1 MTIDSAPAVPPPPL
15 APSPPPAAVPMLSFR
30 SVSLTFDT
38 GVEAVR
44 DIDLDLMPGEFVSIL
59 GPSGCGKSTLLRIA
73 AGLADYSS
81 GRLEAD
87 RSHVAFTF
95 QDATLLP
102 WRTVRHNVELLLE
115 LRGVGAA
122 ERRATAEARIALV
135 GLTGFEEQYPRHLSG
150 GMRMRVSLAR
160 ALTIDPTLFLF
171 DEPFGA
177 LDEITRERLN
187 DELVALHQR
196 QRFTG
201 LFVTHSVAEAVFLS
215 DRVIV
220 MSARP
225 GRIVG
230 NYPIDLPQP
239 RDAATRF
246 SPEFTRHCATLSAAL
261 RDASGEQP

>member
-1 MTIDSAPAVPPPPL
+1 
-15 APSPPPAAVPMLSFR
+15 MLSFQ
-30 SVSLTFDT
+30 SLSLTFDT
-38 GVEAVR
+38 GMEAVR
-44 DIDLDLMPGEFVSIL
+44 DIDLDVMPGEFVSIL
-59 GPSGCGKSTLLRIA
+59 GPSGCGKSTLLRVA

-87 RSHVAFTF
+87 RSHIAFTF

-102 WRTVRHNVELLLE
+102 WRTVRRNVELLLE
-115 LRGVGAA
+115 LRGVPAA
-122 ERRATAEARIALV
+122 ARAAAADATIALV

-150 GMRMRVSLAR
+150 GMKMRVSLAR
-160 ALTIDPTLFLF
+160 ALTTNPTLFLF

-187 DELVALHQR
+187 DELVALHR
-196 QRFTG
+196 RRRFTG

-230 NYPIDLPQP
+230 SYPIDLPQP
-239 RDAATRF
+239 RDGATRF
-246 SPEFTRHCATLSAAL
+246 SPAFVRQCATLSAAL